1 MARKP
6 GNVSL
11 WHPWQEPEK
20 RTHTLSLLQG
30 FNFQSIEEAIAT
42 LAGGKYYAICHNVF
56 RDVPESLILDNR
68 SEPFLSKSG
77 HIAAL
82 RIKGRRGSGFI
93 IPAIQWQ
100 EERYPSPD
108 TLSNIQSVFNIFKRE
123 AVTPSSLSE
132 KVLRST
138 LPDKLIISRPSVA
151 LRRTIL
157 TNRSI
162 ARVTQWKRGIR
173 SEEAY
178 EYDKIKAYLSIAA
191 AGVPSPFSAPIRW
204 VHSNIWQDM
213 PVSFM
218 KVRMTAHVQKGKI
231 QPLLLNS
238 PTTGSRVPVD
248 NENIET
254 WLWSGKAQD
263 CIQSGYTL
271 NEVLEGYSWYSTSTF
286 MSEWAN
292 LLYLA
297 CENYKEEAFYPIL
310 KRMTQG
316 LPGRFL
322 KAPEVYTLVHYTE
335 YKPGDRPLE
344 NEWLGTESPMSNWF
358 MRIDTESEEARES
371 SQLTPIGDYI
381 VSECERSMYHDAK
394 KEEEQGNKVLRI
406 YVDSLTL
413 AYPARVLET
422 GNRPGQ
428 YKVKRYWQAFFED
441 NRFVGYDEYNVIVA
455 KCPGMDD
462 TAKQKYLLQKGY
474 RGGKK
479 PCLNT
484 S

>member
-11 WHPWQEPEK
+11 WHPWQEPER
-20 RTHTLSLLQG
+20 RTHTLSLLQS
-30 FNFQSIEEAIAT
+30 FNFQSIESAIAT
-42 LAGGKYYAICHNVF
+42 LSTGKYYAICHNIF
-56 RDVPESLILDNR
+56 REVPEDLIRDKR
-68 SEPFLSKSG
+68 SEPFLSKNG

-82 RIKGRRGSGFI
+82 RLKGKRGSGFI

-100 EERYPSPD
+100 EDRYPTHD
-108 TLSNIQSVFNIFKRE
+108 TTANIQEIFDIFKRE

-132 KVLRST
+132 KVLRAT

-157 TNRSI
+157 ENRSI
-162 ARVTQWKRGIR
+162 PRVTQWKRGIK

-178 EYDKIKAYLSIAA
+178 EYDKIKAYLSIAS

-204 VHSNIWQDM
+204 VHSDIWQDM
-213 PVSFM
+213 ATSFM
-218 KVRMTAHVQKGKI
+218 KVRIKAHVQKGKI
-231 QPLLLNS
+231 QPLLLPNGIE
-238 PTTGSRVPVD
+238 GSRIPQD
-248 NENIET
+248 GEIIEK
-254 WLWSGKAQD
+254 WLWSGKLQD
-263 CIQSGYTL
+263 CLEAGYTL
-271 NEVLEGYSWYSTSTF
+271 EEASEGYSWYSLSGF

-292 LLYLA
+292 ILFEA
-297 CENYKEEAFYPIL
+297 CTAYKDESFYPIL

-335 YKPGDRPLE
+335 YKRGDRPLE
-344 NEWLGTESPMSNWF
+344 NEWIGTESPMSNWF

-394 KEEEQGNKVLRI
+394 KEEEKGNKVLRI

-413 AYPARVLET
+413 AMPAITLST
-422 GNRPGQ
+422 GTKPGQ

-441 NRFVGYDEYNVIVA
+441 NRFVGYDEYNVLVA

-462 TAKQKYLLQKGY
+462 TTKQKYLIQKGY
-474 RGGKK
+474 RGGNK